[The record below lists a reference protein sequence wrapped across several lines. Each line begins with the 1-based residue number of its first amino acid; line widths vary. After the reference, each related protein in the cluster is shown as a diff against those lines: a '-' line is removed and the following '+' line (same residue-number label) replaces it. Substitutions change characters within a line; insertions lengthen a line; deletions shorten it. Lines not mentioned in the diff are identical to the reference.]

1 MQDELELKMSML
13 LDGELD
19 PKEAVSVLSQIK
31 DDTDLRR
38 KWLRYNCVSSVFRRE
53 PGHSPG
59 MDFFDRVCS
68 ALDHEPVVDFS
79 DRSASRTWLRK
90 PSFALALAASLAMIG
105 IVFWW
110 SISSSFNS
118 SPDAVSGMIAAVQK
132 NGSVADGTKTQR
144 LATIPHVPR
153 RLNDYLITHNGSSR
167 SGGTQGFVPYARVVS
182 YSSNR

>member
-19 PKEAVSVLSQIK
+19 PKEAVRVLDQIK
-31 DDTDLRR
+31 DDRDLRR
-38 KWLRYNCVSSVFRRE
+38 KWLRYNCVSSVFKRE
-53 PGHSPG
+53 PGHSPD

-68 ALDHEPVVDFS
+68 ALDHEPVVEFS

-90 PSFALALAASLAMIG
+90 PSFAFALAASLAVMG

-110 SISSSFNS
+110 SVSSSLNS
-118 SPDAVSGMIAAVQK
+118 SPDPGLPMIAAVQK
-132 NGSVADGTKTQR
+132 NGSVADGRQTQR
-144 LATIPHVPR
+144 LATTSHVPR

-167 SGGTQGFVPYARVVS
+167 SGVTQGFVPYARVVS